1 MRATH
6 RGVDVRVVLPSG
18 NDNALMAAHNRAL
31 IPLLRRQGIRVYLVP
46 GMSHVKA
53 ALYDG
58 WACVGSANFDRLSLH
73 VNNEFSIGCSD
84 PAFIRQLRQRLFE
97 TDFERSREVTDH
109 LHPTY
114 SDELMNALIRS
125 IAGQF

>member
-1 MRATH
+1 M
-6 RGVDVRVVLPSG
+6 DVRVVLPSG

-58 WACVGSANFDRLSLH
+58 WACVGSAHFDRLSLH
-73 VNNEFSIGCSD
+73 VNNEFSSGCSD

-109 LHPTY
+109 LQPTY